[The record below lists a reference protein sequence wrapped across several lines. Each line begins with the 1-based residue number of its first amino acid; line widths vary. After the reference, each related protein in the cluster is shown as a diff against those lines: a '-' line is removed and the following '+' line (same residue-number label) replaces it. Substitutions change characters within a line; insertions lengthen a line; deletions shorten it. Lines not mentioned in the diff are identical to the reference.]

1 MGTQMKRVCLG
12 RTLVVADF
20 FITFCLRYF
29 DLLSNRL
36 GNGFVDH
43 CLREPQATVEVVL
56 IRVMKGVAW
65 FFLEVDCVARA
76 TQSPK
81 LRTLH
86 LDGNADETGLPR
98 QNAGS
103 GGFFKHRGT

>member
-1 MGTQMKRVCLG
+1 MQRRCTWMGTRMKWVRLG
-12 RTLVVADF
+12 GAKVVTDF
-20 FITFCLRYF
+20 FITFCLR
-29 DLLSNRL
+29 
-36 GNGFVDH
+36 V
-43 CLREPQATVEVVL
+43 PQATVEVVL
-56 IRVMKGVAW
+56 IRVMNGVAW
-65 FFLEVDCVARA
+65 FLEVDCVARG